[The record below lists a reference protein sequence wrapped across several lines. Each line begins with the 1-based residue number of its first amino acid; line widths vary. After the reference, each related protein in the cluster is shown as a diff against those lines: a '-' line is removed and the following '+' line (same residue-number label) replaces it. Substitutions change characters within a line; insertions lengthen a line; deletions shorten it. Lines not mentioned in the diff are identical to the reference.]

1 MFVDVVHSHGNVN
14 HVLYQLLNS
23 AFIILGGYSWFK
35 DHRYKEQNNNLQS
48 GSSSSCHLGNT
59 ATQATENL

>member
-23 AFIILGGYSWFK
+23 AFIILGGYS
-35 DHRYKEQNNNLQS
+35 
-48 GSSSSCHLGNT
+48 
-59 ATQATENL
+59 